1 MQLSHTYI
9 PTFLYRVV
17 LTIKKNILYVPIFAV
32 CLLFSGLPY
41 AMVYGTWIQTIVIS
55 TVYFVGVLGLK
66 TFCESTASK
75 ADKAWKKMLLSAA
88 VLLLMMF
95 CLQFLPP

>member
-1 MQLSHTYI
+1 
-9 PTFLYRVV
+9 
-17 LTIKKNILYVPIFAV
+17 V
-32 CLLFSGLPY
+32 CLLFGGLPR
-41 AMVYGTWIQTIVIS
+41 ALVYGTWIQTLVTS
-55 TVYFVGVLGLK
+55 TIYFIGVLGLK

-75 ADKAWKKMLLSAA
+75 ADKAWKKLFLSVT